1 MRGVPALLLSFVAGV
16 WCVYLCVVM
25 MEEGNIWVMIVSNV
39 VTLLSGGGLG
49 WVFTIKSL
57 KRQQEADAMKSAQ
70 EVYRGVIEDLNQER
84 GRLQGTIERM
94 EAENRERSA
103 KLAGV
108 ERQLTVIKR
117 QLSWMKPLLCGVKD
131 CERRKPINLKKGDEI
146 V

>member
-1 MRGVPALLLSFVAGV
+1 MI
-16 WCVYLCVVM
+16 
-25 MEEGNIWVMIVSNV
+25 EESNIWVILITNV

-84 GRLQGTIERM
+84 
-94 EAENRERSA
+94 SA

-108 ERQLTVIKR
+108 ERELTLIRR

-131 CERRKPINLKKGDEI
+131 CEKRKPINLKEEDEI
-146 V
+146 L